1 MKIYSI
7 SNGYVGDGITKVLVC
22 ANSEKRA
29 LELAEQKFREEFKE
43 KKHYNNLEI
52 LDVFDNL
59 DREWASE
66 VNQLDNH

>member
-1 MKIYSI
+1 MQIYSI
-7 SNGYVGDGITKVLVC
+7 TNGYVGDGIVKVLVC

-29 LELAEQKFREEFKE
+29 LELAKQKFKKELKKE
-43 KKHYNNLEI
+43 KYYNNLEV

-59 DREWASE
+59 GEEWTSE